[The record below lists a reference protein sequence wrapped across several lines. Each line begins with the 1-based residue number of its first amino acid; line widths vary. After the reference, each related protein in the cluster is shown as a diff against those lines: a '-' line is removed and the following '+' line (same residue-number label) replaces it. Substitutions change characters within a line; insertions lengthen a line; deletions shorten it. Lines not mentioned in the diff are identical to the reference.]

1 MYKILDLY
9 DRAHQD
15 AEYMALHEQYAPAQ
29 AAFSDFWF
37 NLPDAQQKIVDQ
49 YMFAAVSLY
58 HRLLDMTFTQQEKRT
73 GSD

>member
-1 MYKILDLY
+1 MTGRIKMRNTWRCMSNTRRRKLLSPI
-9 DRAHQD
+9 
-15 AEYMALHEQYAPAQ
+15 
-29 AAFSDFWF
+29 FWF